1 MLIRFSSTFPFC
13 RLREGGKRKEESA
26 CTAPREREG
35 IFNSPGIVKRRL
47 IMPLLLASRVIKLGI
62 ILAPELIS
70 KLVLF
75 RDEMPIK
82 FLGRE
87 VGKKIVYSSLGVEIN
102 FKKEPAKRNQ
112 IFFPIN
118 VYPTCYNV
126 IELRETVPILPLIT
140 LKLQPRRPLSKEK
153 SLTLAYIIFI
163 LNITRIPPGT
173 ESKFLPRALLNLAPL
188 LTKDIIEK
196 WNDNIKY
203 RKQNSSFVCYPL
215 IFVTILIIGNGDG

>member
-126 IELRETVPILPLIT
+126 IELASSRDRTNSPVNYNPAV
-140 LKLQPRRPLSKEK
+140 LSQK
-153 SLTLAYIIFI
+153 
-163 LNITRIPPGT
+163 R
-173 ESKFLPRALLNLAPL
+173 NL
-188 LTKDIIEK
+188 
-196 WNDNIKY
+196 
-203 RKQNSSFVCYPL
+203 
-215 IFVTILIIGNGDG
+215 

>member
-1 MLIRFSSTFPFC
+1 
-13 RLREGGKRKEESA
+13 
-26 CTAPREREG
+26 
-35 IFNSPGIVKRRL
+35 
-47 IMPLLLASRVIKLGI
+47 MPLLLASRVIKLGI

-82 FLGRE
+82 FLRRE

-126 IELRETVPILPLIT
+126 IELRETVQILPLIT
-140 LKLQPRRPLSKEK
+140 LKLQPRLSQK
-153 SLTLAYIIFI
+153 
-163 LNITRIPPGT
+163 R
-173 ESKFLPRALLNLAPL
+173 NL
-188 LTKDIIEK
+188 
-196 WNDNIKY
+196 
-203 RKQNSSFVCYPL
+203 
-215 IFVTILIIGNGDG
+215 

>member
-13 RLREGGKRKEESA
+13 RLRKGGKRKEESA

-126 IELRETVPILPLIT
+126 IELASSRDRTNSPVNYSQITTAPSSLKREISNVGLYYFHFEYYTHSSRNMVKIPSSRII
-140 LKLQPRRPLSKEK
+140 K
-153 SLTLAYIIFI
+153 SRTIVDEGY
-163 LNITRIPPGT
+163 
-173 ESKFLPRALLNLAPL
+173 
-188 LTKDIIEK
+188 
-196 WNDNIKY
+196 Y
-203 RKQNSSFVCYPL
+203 REMER
-215 IFVTILIIGNGDG
+215 